1 MDLIAITTIIHDKKT
16 IKPGGTLTVA
26 DETQARSL
34 IAGGFAREGEAKAET
49 AAEKKAREKA
59 EKEAADAAAK
69 AAAEGEAKAKAA
81 AEAAAKAAAG
91 NGV

>member
-1 MDLIAITTIIHDKKT
+1 MELIAITTIIHDKKT

-34 IAGGFAREGEAKAET
+34 IAGGFAMEGEAKP
-49 AAEKKAREKA
+49 AEKKPSKKD
-59 EKEAADAAAK
+59 EKETADAAAK
-69 AAAEGEAKAKAA
+69 AAAE